1 MSFCIWRRRSLRESF
16 RGFLV
21 GRVVVVVVVV
31 IGGWEVVMGL
41 LFGYDGYVVGS
52 RSECTE
58 DDSLL
63 RYNVLFSNSVDL
75 PLAIAGILTEISNS
89 RF

>member
-1 MSFCIWRRRSLRESF
+1 MRESF
-16 RGFLV
+16 KGFLV
-21 GRVVVVVVVV
+21 GRRVVVVVGC
-31 IGGWEVVMGL
+31 GGWEVVMGL
-41 LFGYDGYVVGS
+41 LFGSGYVVGS
-52 RSECTE
+52 RSEYTE

-75 PLAIAGILTEISNS
+75 PRAIAGILTEISNS